1 MISAEQL
8 LVIANK
14 HLREL
19 KLHWSLIG
27 GMAVSARSEPR
38 FTRDLDV
45 AVSVVSDDEAEEVV
59 RKMRERGMT
68 VMTRGKDL
76 ESELERLCKL
86 YTFTP

>member
-19 KLHWSLIG
+19 KLKWSLIG
-27 GMAVSARSEPR
+27 GMAVSAHSEPR

-45 AVSVVSDDEAEEVV
+45 AVAVESDTEAEDIIA
-59 RKMRERGMT
+59 KLRGRGLT
-68 VMTRGKDL
+68 VLVIL
-76 ESELERLCKL
+76 E
-86 YTFTP
+86 